1 MSYTYFGLDAAFRA
15 TLQELRT
22 NGQLVP
28 AVQDPTSITTGF
40 GAKPKDFYELRGHT
54 FSLADPRQRLVGGEG
69 RKASEQFCIANFLW
83 MLFGRDDHE
92 FIGHYNQKG
101 AKLAEVDGHYPGAHG
116 RRIGNQLFR
125 VIEELRAEPSS
136 RRAVLQISREED
148 LFSHSRDIPCVIAI
162 QLFRRPTTLIHTFN
176 NNETRRTESETL
188 DMVVHMRSQNSIF
201 VMPYDIYAFT
211 MFQEFIARSLGI
223 HAGTYHH
230 QVGSLHFFDGEQS
243 IIGAILSEPPP
254 PVDLMPTMPQF
265 SDPQDLIH
273 RLRMG
278 EAEVRKYGHT
288 TAAMEKLLPPYW
300 LELLNKLRVDSY
312 ARVGTATAPTNTP
325 GIDITALPATGRYGL
340 HTRHLMDQE
349 PERVEIGA
357 AEVGRVEDVLG

>member
-15 TLQELRT
+15 TLQELRSH
-22 NGQLVP
+22 GRLVP

-40 GAKPKDFYELRGHT
+40 GAKPKNFYELLGHS
-54 FSLADPRQRLVGGEG
+54 FSIANPRQRLIGGEG

-125 VIEELRAEPSS
+125 VIEELKAEPSS

-162 QLFRRPTTLIHTFN
+162 QLFRRPTTLIHSFN
-176 NNETRRTESETL
+176 NNETRRTEAEAL

-211 MFQEFIARSLGI
+211 MFQEFIASALGI
-223 HAGTYHH
+223 HLGTYHH
-230 QVGSLHFFDGEQS
+230 QVGSLHYFEGEEPV
-243 IIGAILSEPPP
+243 ITTILNEGTPQVEISS
-254 PVDLMPTMPQF
+254 TMPSF
-265 SDPQDLIH
+265 TDPQDMIH

-288 TAAMEKLLPPYW
+288 SANLEKLLTPYW
-300 LELLNKLRVDSY
+300 IDLLNKLKVNNY
-312 ARVGTATAPTNTP
+312 ARVGTATAPTGTP

-340 HTRHLMDQE
+340 HTRHLMDQD

-357 AEVGRVEDVLG
+357 ADVGRVEDVLG